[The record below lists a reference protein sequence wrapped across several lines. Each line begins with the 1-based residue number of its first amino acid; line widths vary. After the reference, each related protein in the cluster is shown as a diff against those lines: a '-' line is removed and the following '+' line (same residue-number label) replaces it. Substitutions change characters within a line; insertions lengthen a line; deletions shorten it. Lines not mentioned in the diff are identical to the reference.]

1 MNPSRRPIRLHK
13 LVLVAA
19 ALALIVIIMTH
30 EPPGGM
36 TTAGRNALAI
46 FVLCLSL
53 WVTNLIPLAA
63 TSLLAIALIPLLGV
77 MQPARAFSFFGNQ
90 AVFFLLGVFLLT
102 ATMIRTGLSK
112 RVALL
117 FLERFDRSPR
127 FLIFGI
133 LVSCAFFALW
143 MPEHAV
149 AAMMFPIVL
158 EVSSQLDLK
167 PHQSRY
173 GKALFLSLAWGA
185 IIGGVGTFLGGA
197 RAPLAVGLLQES
209 YGQTITFL
217 QWAKAALPVVVLMVP
232 LATVHLM
239 LLFPPDIGEVKKAR
253 HFLRQEL
260 DRIGPMTARE
270 KRMGL
275 LILATI
281 LAWILLGHRVGLA
294 EISILAAIM
303 LFILK
308 IVHWNEIE
316 DYVNWSVI
324 VMYGGAIAIGKALME
339 TRAVESLILG
349 YLPFDQIP
357 AFAILVILAVISILL
372 TEGISNAAAVA
383 VLIPLGFAI
392 GNKYG
397 LSPLIIVFAVTIPAG
412 LPFCLP
418 MGSPPNAISYSAGY
432 YSIREMVRAGIFMNL
447 AAILVLM
454 LIMRFYWPLIGLVY

>member
-1 MNPSRRPIRLHK
+1 MNLSRRPVRLPK
-13 LVLVAA
+13 LIIFAA
-19 ALALIVIIMTH
+19 ALALAVFIMIH
-30 EPPGGM
+30 EPPGDM

-77 MQPARAFSFFGNQ
+77 MEPTRAFSFFGNQ
-90 AVFFLLGVFLLT
+90 AVFFLLGVFMLT

-133 LVSCAFFALW
+133 LVSCAFFALL

-158 EVSSQLDLK
+158 EVASQLDLQ
-167 PHQSRY
+167 PHRSRY

-217 QWAKAALPVVVLMVP
+217 QWARAALPVVVLMVP
-232 LATVHLM
+232 LATAHLM
-239 LLFPPDIGEVKKAR
+239 LMFPPEIGEVKKAR
-253 HFLRQEL
+253 LFLRQEL
-260 DRIGPMTARE
+260 DRIGPMKPRE

-281 LAWILLGHRVGLA
+281 LAWILLGHRIGLA
-294 EISILAAIM
+294 EISILAAIL

-316 DYVNWSVI
+316 DYINWSVI

-339 TRAVESLILG
+339 TGAIESLILG

-357 AFAILVILAVISILL
+357 AFVILVFLALISILL

-392 GNKYG
+392 GHRYG
-397 LSPLIIVFAVTIPAG
+397 LSPLLIVFTVTIPAG

-432 YSIREMVRAGIFMNL
+432 YSIREMVRAGILMNA

-454 LIMRFYWPLIGLVY
+454 LIMRFYWPLIGLAY

>member
-1 MNPSRRPIRLHK
+1 MNLSRRPVRLPK
-13 LVLVAA
+13 LILFTAA
-19 ALALIVIIMTH
+19 FVVVILIMSH
-30 EPPGGM
+30 EPPGEM
-36 TTAGRNALAI
+36 TVAGRNALAI

-77 MQPARAFSFFGNQ
+77 MEPARAFSFFGNQ

-127 FLIFGI
+127 FLLFGI
-133 LVSCAFFALW
+133 LVSCSFFALW

-209 YGQTITFL
+209 YGQSITFL

-260 DRIGPMTARE
+260 NRIGPMTARE

-281 LAWILLGHRVGLA
+281 LTWILFGHRIGLA
-294 EISILAAIM
+294 EISILAAIL

-357 AFAILVILAVISILL
+357 PFAILVILAVISILL

-418 MGSPPNAISYSAGY
+418 MGSPPNAISYSSGY

>member
-1 MNPSRRPIRLHK
+1 MNITNRPIMPLK
-13 LVLVAA
+13 LIIF
-19 ALALIVIIMTH
+19 ALAMLLAVFIMLQ
-30 EPPGGM
+30 EPPQGM
-36 TTAGRNALAI
+36 TMAGRNALAI
-46 FVLCLSL
+46 FVLCLAL

-63 TSLLAIALIPLLGV
+63 TSLLAIVLIPLFGV
-77 MQPARAFSFFGNQ
+77 MEPARAFSFFGNQ
-90 AVFFLLGVFLLT
+90 AVFFLLGVFMLT

-133 LVSCAFFALW
+133 LVTCAFFALW

-158 EVSSQLDLK
+158 EVSSQLKLQ

-217 QWAKAALPVVVLMVP
+217 QWARAAIPVVVLMVP
-232 LATVHLM
+232 LATAHLM
-239 LLFPPDIGEVKKAR
+239 LLFPPDIKEVKKAR

-270 KRMGL
+270 KRMGV

-281 LAWILLGHRVGLA
+281 MAWILIGHRIGLA
-294 EISILAAIM
+294 EISILAAIL

-316 DYVNWSVI
+316 DYINWSVI

-339 TRAVESLILG
+339 TRALESLILG

-383 VLIPLGFAI
+383 VLIPLGFAL

-397 LSPLIIVFAVTIPAG
+397 LSPLLIVFTVTIPAG

-432 YSIREMVRAGIFMNL
+432 YSIREMVRAGILMNV

>member
-1 MNPSRRPIRLHK
+1 MNLSRRPVRLPK
-13 LVLVAA
+13 LILFTAA
-19 ALALIVIIMTH
+19 FVVVILIMSH
-30 EPPGGM
+30 EPPGEM
-36 TTAGRNALAI
+36 TFAGRNALAI

-77 MQPARAFSFFGNQ
+77 MEPARAFSFFGNQ

-127 FLIFGI
+127 FLLFGI
-133 LVSCAFFALW
+133 LVSCSFFALW

-209 YGQTITFL
+209 YGQSITFL

-260 DRIGPMTARE
+260 NRIGPMTARE

-281 LAWILLGHRVGLA
+281 LTWILFGHRIGLA
-294 EISILAAIM
+294 EISILAAIL

-339 TRAVESLILG
+339 TRALESLIPVSYTHLT
-349 YLPFDQIP
+349 LP
-357 AFAILVILAVISILL
+357 
-372 TEGISNAAAVA
+372 TN
-383 VLIPLGFAI
+383 
-392 GNKYG
+392 
-397 LSPLIIVFAVTIPAG
+397 
-412 LPFCLP
+412 
-418 MGSPPNAISYSAGY
+418 
-432 YSIREMVRAGIFMNL
+432 
-447 AAILVLM
+447 
-454 LIMRFYWPLIGLVY
+454 

>member
-1 MNPSRRPIRLHK
+1 
-13 LVLVAA
+13 
-19 ALALIVIIMTH
+19 
-30 EPPGGM
+30 
-36 TTAGRNALAI
+36 
-46 FVLCLSL
+46 
-53 WVTNLIPLAA
+53 
-63 TSLLAIALIPLLGV
+63 
-77 MQPARAFSFFGNQ
+77 
-90 AVFFLLGVFLLT
+90 
-102 ATMIRTGLSK
+102 
-112 RVALL
+112 VALT

-133 LVSCAFFALW
+133 LVSCAFFALL

-158 EVSSQLDLK
+158 EVSSQLDLQ
-167 PHQSRY
+167 PHRSQY
-173 GKALFLSLAWGA
+173 GKALFLSMAWGA

-217 QWAKAALPVVVLMVP
+217 QWVRAALPVVVLMVP
-232 LATVHLM
+232 LATAHLM
-239 LLFPPDIGEVKKAR
+239 LMFPPDIGEVKKAR
-253 HFLRQEL
+253 QFLRQEL

-281 LAWILLGHRVGLA
+281 LAWILLGHRIGLA
-294 EISILAAIM
+294 EISILAAIL

-339 TRAVESLILG
+339 TGAVESLILG

-357 AFAILVILAVISILL
+357 AFAILVFLAVISILL

-392 GNKYG
+392 GRRYG
-397 LSPLIIVFAVTIPAG
+397 LSPFLIVFTVTIPAG

-432 YSIREMVRAGIFMNL
+432 YSIREMVRAGILMNA

-454 LIMRFYWPLIGLVY
+454 LIMRFYWPLIGLTY

>member
-1 MNPSRRPIRLHK
+1 MNLSRRPIRLPK
-13 LVLVAA
+13 LILFTA
-19 ALALIVIIMTH
+19 ALALAFFILAH
-30 EPPGGM
+30 EPPGDM

-46 FVLCLSL
+46 FVLCLAL

-77 MQPARAFSFFGNQ
+77 MAPTRAFSFFGNQ

-112 RVALL
+112 RVALI

-133 LVSCAFFALW
+133 LVSCAFFALL

-217 QWAKAALPVVVLMVP
+217 QWCKAALPVVILMVP
-232 LATVHLM
+232 LATVHLL
-239 LLFPPDIGEVKKAR
+239 LLFPPDIGDVRKAR

-260 DRIGPMTARE
+260 DRIGPMTSRE

-275 LILATI
+275 LILVTI
-281 LAWILLGHRVGLA
+281 MTWILFGHRIGLA
-294 EISILAAIM
+294 EISILAAIL

-339 TRAVESLILG
+339 TRAIESLILG

-397 LSPLIIVFAVTIPAG
+397 LSPLLIVFTVTIPAG

-454 LIMRFYWPLIGLVY
+454 LIMRFFWPLIGLVY

>member
-1 MNPSRRPIRLHK
+1 MNRFRRPIRLHK
-13 LVLVAA
+13 LVFLAA

-30 EPPGGM
+30 QPPGEM
-36 TTAGRNALAI
+36 TVAGRNALAI

-53 WVTNLIPLAA
+53 WATNLIPLPA
-63 TSLLAIALIPLLGV
+63 TSLLAITLIPLLGV
-77 MQPARAFSFFGNQ
+77 MKPARAFSFFGNQ

-112 RVALL
+112 RVALI

-143 MPEHAV
+143 MPVHAV
-149 AAMMFPIVL
+149 SAMMFPIVL
-158 EVSSQLDLK
+158 EVSSQLGLQ
-167 PHQSRY
+167 PHRSRY
-173 GKALFLSLAWGA
+173 GKALFLSLAWGT

-197 RAPLAVGLLQES
+197 RAPLAVGLLQEFN
-209 YGQTITFL
+209 GQTITFL
-217 QWAKAALPVVVLMVP
+217 QWAKTAIPVVVLMVP

-239 LLFPPDIGEVKKAR
+239 LLFPPDIKEVRKAR

-260 DRIGPMTARE
+260 DHIGPMTARE

-281 LAWILLGHRVGLA
+281 MAWILFGLRIGLA
-294 EISILAAIM
+294 EISILAAIL

-308 IVHWNEIE
+308 IVHWKEIE

-339 TRAVESLILG
+339 TRALESLILG

-357 AFAILVILAVISILL
+357 PFAILVILAVISILL

-397 LSPLIIVFAVTIPAG
+397 LSPILIVFTVTIPAG

-418 MGSPPNAISYSAGY
+418 MGSPSNAISYSAGH

-454 LIMRFYWPLIGLVY
+454 LIMHFYWPLIGLVY

>member
-1 MNPSRRPIRLHK
+1 MNVTRRPIRLHK
-13 LVLVAA
+13 LVFVAA
-19 ALALIVIIMTH
+19 ALVLIAVIMTH
-30 EPPGGM
+30 DPPGEM
-36 TTAGRNALAI
+36 TLAGRNALVI
-46 FVLCLSL
+46 FVLCLAL

-77 MQPARAFSFFGNQ
+77 MEPARAFSFFGNQ

-127 FLIFGI
+127 FLLFGI
-133 LVSCAFFALW
+133 LVSCTFFALW

-158 EVSSQLDLK
+158 EVSSQLELK

-209 YGQTITFL
+209 YGRTITFL
-217 QWAKAALPVVVLMVP
+217 QWARAALPVVILMVP
-232 LATVHLM
+232 LATAHLM
-239 LLFPPDIGEVKKAR
+239 LLFPPDIAEVKKAR

-260 DRIGPMTARE
+260 NRIGPMSARE

-281 LAWILLGHRVGLA
+281 LAWILLGHRIGLA
-294 EISILAAIM
+294 EISILAAIL

-339 TRAVESLILG
+339 TGAVESLILG

-357 AFAILVILAVISILL
+357 AFAILIILAVISILL

-397 LSPLIIVFAVTIPAG
+397 LSPLLIVFTVTIPAG